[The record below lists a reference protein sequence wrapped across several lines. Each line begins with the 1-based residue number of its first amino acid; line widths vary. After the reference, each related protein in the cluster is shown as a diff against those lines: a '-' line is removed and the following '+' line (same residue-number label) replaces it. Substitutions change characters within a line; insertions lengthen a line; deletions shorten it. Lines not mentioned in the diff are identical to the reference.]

1 MSSRNRLAWERPP
14 RLPPTHYVDAAA
26 YSDPGV
32 FADEMDRIMARCW
45 RFACHESELPD
56 PFDFRT
62 VDHAEVPL
70 VLVRGGD
77 RRIRTFYNVCPHR
90 GAKLFND
97 LSGNAERKT
106 CFFHHWTFDWE
117 GNCVGR
123 PRTERS
129 RSRGPGTLS
138 ARAITGCSVIGPW
151 KWESTS

>member
-45 RFACHESELPD
+45 RFASHESELPD

-77 RRIRTFYNVCPHR
+77 RRIRSTR
-90 GAKLFND
+90 R
-97 LSGNAERKT
+97 STR
-106 CFFHHWTFDWE
+106 
-117 GNCVGR
+117 R
-123 PRTERS
+123 RS
-129 RSRGPGTLS
+129 RIRRCSGCVTVPG
-138 ARAITGCSVIGPW
+138 ARADPDGRR
-151 KWESTS
+151 